1 MVLNYYTLATAVVS
15 FICNA
20 IFWGLLSI
28 YLDQVVPNEWG
39 AKKHPCF
46 CCVGNKNEQ
55 NAVDDNEEPHGNSSS
70 KVYPSKGKISD
81 VESVDGI
88 YKEMEKTNETVK
100 IRNLVKN
107 FDEVQAVKDLD
118 LTMYKDQIFVL
129 LGHNGAGKTTTISML
144 TGMI

>member
-1 MVLNYYTLATAVVS
+1 MVLNYYTIVTAIVS

-46 CCVGNKNEQ
+46 CCVGNKKDENR
-55 NAVDDNEEPHGNSSS
+55 VEEEEHVNSSS

-81 VESVDGI
+81 VESVDG
-88 YKEMEKTNETVK
+88 KCK
-100 IRNLVKN
+100 
-107 FDEVQAVKDLD
+107 
-118 LTMYKDQIFVL
+118 
-129 LGHNGAGKTTTISML
+129 
-144 TGMI
+144 